1 VLLQEPQS
9 NGNRKHLTVLAE
21 TITYNEIQLGIY
33 LPDDYKSS
41 DRKYPVLFVEN
52 NLDKLKD
59 DEIAGFINSCEAISL
74 ECPVIIVS
82 VPTGNLNRLPQVYN
96 FLKDRYRIREG
107 YKFRSIIAMGSDGY
121 EALKCI
127 TGAMRFN
134 TLIMINNPVTRKQV
148 EQVITDENLENLKK
162 TRIFIENNDNSAFTE
177 GIGMLHVLLREY
189 DISHEYRVREE
200 NKEEGPLKQY
210 IKESIEYAAGN
221 FHR

>member
-1 VLLQEPQS
+1 M
-9 NGNRKHLTVLAE
+9 
-21 TITYNEIQLGIY
+21 
-33 LPDDYKSS
+33 
-41 DRKYPVLFVEN
+41 
-52 NLDKLKD
+52 
-59 DEIAGFINSCEAISL
+59 AI
-74 ECPVIIVS
+74 
-82 VPTGNLNRLPQVYN
+82 
-96 FLKDRYRIREG
+96 
-107 YKFRSIIAMGSDGY
+107 GSDGY

-134 TLIMINNPVTRKQV
+134 TLIMINNSITRKQV

-162 TRIFIENNDNSAFTE
+162 TRIFIENIDNSAFAE
-177 GIGMLHVLLREY
+177 GIGILHILLREN